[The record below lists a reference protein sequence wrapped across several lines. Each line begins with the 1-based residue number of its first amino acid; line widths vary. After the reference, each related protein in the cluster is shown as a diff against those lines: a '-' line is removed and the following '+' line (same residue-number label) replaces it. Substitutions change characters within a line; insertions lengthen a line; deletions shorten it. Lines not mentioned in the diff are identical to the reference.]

1 MSSRQSKPF
10 ANSVA
15 FGAARQKI
23 TRSRIAPCETLA
35 VHCAPMDSV
44 PLSNLLCRLIQCSI

>member
-1 MSSRQSKPF
+1 VSSRRSKPF

-35 VHCAPMDSV
+35 VHCAPMVSV
-44 PLSNLLCRLIQCSI
+44 PPVKTFCLS